1 MAWEGSTRARR
12 LPPDWPARR
21 RRILERDGGVCHV
34 CGLPG
39 ADEVDHVVAGDDH
52 GDANLAAIH
61 ARPCHATKS
70 AQEGNSA
77 RGRRSRPSMRRPA
90 EPHPG
95 LR

>member
-1 MAWEGSTRARR
+1 MAWEGSTRSRR

-21 RRILERDGGVCHV
+21 QRVLARDRGVCHV

-39 ADEVDHVVAGDDH
+39 ADEVDHVNAGDDH
-52 GDANLAAIH
+52 RDENLAAIH
-61 ARPCHATKS
+61 GRPCHATKS
-70 AQEGNSA
+70 AREGNAA
-77 RGRRSRPSMRRPA
+77 RALRRVPRRRPA